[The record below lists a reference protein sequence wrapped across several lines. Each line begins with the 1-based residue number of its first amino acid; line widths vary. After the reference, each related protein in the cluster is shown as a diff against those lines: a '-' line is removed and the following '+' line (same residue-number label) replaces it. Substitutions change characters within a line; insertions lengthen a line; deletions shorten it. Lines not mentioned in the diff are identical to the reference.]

1 MDCYENHRD
10 TARVIFRYHR
20 YLAASKHQYF
30 SSGHGAQTDL
40 WLVKTVGLL
49 VTVVG
54 FVILLA
60 GIHGSVTFEIF
71 ILAVGSASALAA
83 VDVNYSLNRTISRIY
98 LLDAVAEFALILLW
112 IRAWFSV

>member
-1 MDCYENHRD
+1 MRTIAILQGLYF
-10 TARVIFRYHR
+10 VITGIWPLLSISTFQ
-20 YLAASKHQYF
+20 AVTGPK
-30 SSGHGAQTDL
+30 TDL

-98 LLDAVAEFALILLW
+98 LLDALAEFALILLW